1 MPQAKERYEKAL
13 DELNRCNPRY
23 MEDMEQM
30 FEITQDAEKKRLCFF
45 KEVMLDIHQH
55 LDLSSSEG
63 WVCAV
68 LLKVKSH
75 LWLKF
80 SSFRILEIC
89 VQYLTTLPRRME
101 YPCTKSHKNSHLPFA
116 MLTCLVRV

>member
-1 MPQAKERYEKAL
+1 MPQTKERYEKAL

-30 FEITQDAEKKRLCFF
+30 FEITQEAEKKRLCFF

-55 LDLSSSEG
+55 LDLSSSER

-68 LLKVKSH
+68 LPES
-75 LWLKF
+75 
-80 SSFRILEIC
+80 
-89 VQYLTTLPRRME
+89 Q
-101 YPCTKSHKNSHLPFA
+101 
-116 MLTCLVRV
+116 